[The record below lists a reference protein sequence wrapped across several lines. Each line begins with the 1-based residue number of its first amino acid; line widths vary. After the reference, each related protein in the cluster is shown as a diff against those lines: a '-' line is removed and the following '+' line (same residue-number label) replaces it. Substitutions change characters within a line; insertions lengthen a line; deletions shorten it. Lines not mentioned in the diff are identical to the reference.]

1 MSKTITE
8 FDGFRIKNA
17 LTTKKELA
25 AAGKTPEEI
34 AQGLGEALKLEGDK
48 LKWLLSALEVV
59 EGREGSLK
67 RVVVYAVEEGKTAPS
82 GAVQK
87 EDKHFL
93 AEYFYVPQKQER
105 KGREGRDGDK
115 RGGKRGGKR
124 GKGRDGGRGGRGDRR
139 PPRGPGA
146 GDPAQQNA
154 AGGAPGEKR
163 EKRGDRR
170 PPRGPRPD
178 RGPKPA
184 GEQKPAQKDEAAS
197 KSPGSS
203 DSAPTQA

>member
-59 EGREGSLK
+59 EGREG
-67 RVVVYAVEEGKTAPS
+67 
-82 GAVQK
+82 
-87 EDKHFL
+87 KHFL